1 MRYSYRNA
9 LTRVNASLE
18 TSVEDEANTR
28 DHVGSLERGLAV
40 MEILARHPAG
50 MTLTEMA
57 EEAGLTRAGARR
69 FLLTLVATGYATQS
83 GRLFSLSPRL
93 LTVAR
98 TWLGGA
104 SLWTFAAPIMREVAG
119 RFDEAC
125 NAAVL
130 SGEDVVYVARIPG
143 RRILSVALDVGTR
156 LPAYCTSMGR
166 VLLAGLAAEE
176 QKSFLAEAKIERRT
190 QKTITSR
197 AALSKAIEKAKSDGF
212 AIVDEELELG
222 LRSIAVPI
230 NDRAARTVAAI
241 NVSTQSVRFSVEA
254 MEREILPVLLKAKQ
268 QVEEFFFV

>member
-1 MRYSYRNA
+1 MQTA
-9 LTRVNASLE
+9 LEGEAS
-18 TSVEDEANTR
+18 SR

-40 MEILARHPAG
+40 MEVLARYPAG

-69 FLLTLVATGYATQS
+69 FLLTLVNAGYATQS

-93 LTVAR
+93 LTIAR
-98 TWLGGA
+98 TWLGSA
-104 SLWTFAAPIMREVAG
+104 SLWSFAAPIMREVAG
-119 RFDEAC
+119 QFDEAC

-166 VLLAGLAAEE
+166 VLLSGLPADEM
-176 QKSFLAEAKIERRT
+176 KTFLADAKIEPRT
-190 QKTITSR
+190 PRAITSR
-197 AALSKAIEKAKSDGF
+197 AALGKAIDKAGADGF

-230 NDRAARTVAAI
+230 SDRTGQVVAAI
-241 NVSTQSVRFSVEA
+241 NVSTQSARFSVEA
-254 MEREILPVLLKAKQ
+254 MEREILPVLRKAKQ
-268 QVEEFFFV
+268 RVEEFFFD